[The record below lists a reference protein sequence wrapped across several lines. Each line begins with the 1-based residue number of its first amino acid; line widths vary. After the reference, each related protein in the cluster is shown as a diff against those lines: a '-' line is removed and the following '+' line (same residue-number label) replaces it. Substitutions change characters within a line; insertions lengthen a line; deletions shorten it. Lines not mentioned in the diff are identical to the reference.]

1 MTDRELD
8 LRAVQA
14 KADEPVLE
22 DLLFE
27 LEPFLLSTA
36 SKYTH
41 TYVTRQDDAWSV
53 TLGAF
58 QEAIASYSMDKGSFL
73 SFLRLL
79 IQRRL
84 IDALRA
90 AGREPA
96 TVPLEQ
102 DFGIEGSA
110 ASLQKGEGLMKGVI
124 VEIKNGKAIVLSDDG
139 CVTQIRNQGHQIG
152 EVILMNNQTAA
163 QTRPS
168 FAKRKFA
175 AMAAS
180 IAALLL
186 VSGGSAWAYA
196 TPYSYVSLDVNP
208 SITYTVN
215 LFDRVIDYD
224 VNDDA
229 EQLLISNGAI
239 QLKNMAL
246 EQAVKATIE
255 AMVKDGYLKTTTN
268 AIYIVAASNS
278 DEKTAKLV
286 SALEEE
292 VADIVKEQGITD
304 AAIEAEAIGLERVEL
319 ARELSV
325 KYDTRVSPGKLNLLQ
340 KMTEAASG
348 AAINND
354 TYKSEED
361 WLENASVKDIMKAT
375 KELKEAQRDALKQD
389 RKTDQDDED
398 QNVSTSAIQNQNKP
412 DDDDNDLDNNDDDK
426 NKSTT
431 ASAIKDGKVNPSVNH
446 SNKGGNPSG
455 SAIDDGDDDDDEKD
469 ND

>member
-1 MTDRELD
+1 
-8 LRAVQA
+8 
-14 KADEPVLE
+14 
-22 DLLFE
+22 
-27 LEPFLLSTA
+27 
-36 SKYTH
+36 
-41 TYVTRQDDAWSV
+41 
-53 TLGAF
+53 
-58 QEAIASYSMDKGSFL
+58 
-73 SFLRLL
+73 
-79 IQRRL
+79 
-84 IDALRA
+84 
-90 AGREPA
+90 
-96 TVPLEQ
+96 
-102 DFGIEGSA
+102 
-110 ASLQKGEGLMKGVI
+110 MKGVI
-124 VEIKNGKAIVLSDDG
+124 VEIKKDQAIVLSEDG
-139 CVTQIRNQGHQIG
+139 SLTQVRNRGHQIG
-152 EVILMNNQTAA
+152 EVIPMKNQTK
-163 QTRPS
+163 TRS
-168 FAKRKFA
+168 SVSRKFA

-186 VSGGSAWAYA
+186 VGGGSAWAYA

-208 SITYTVN
+208 GITYTVN
-215 LFDRVIDYD
+215 ILDRVIDYQ

-229 EQLLISNGAI
+229 KQLLISNGAI
-239 QLKNMAL
+239 QLKNMGL

-255 AMVKDGYLKTTTN
+255 AMVKDGYINTTAN

-304 AAIEAEAIGLERVEL
+304 AAIEAESIGLERVEL

-389 RKTDQDDED
+389 RKTGQDDDED
-398 QNVSTSAIQNQNKP
+398 QNASTSAIQNQNKP
-412 DDDDNDLDNNDDDK
+412 DDDDNDQDNNDDNKD
-426 NKSTT
+426 KSTT
-431 ASAIKDGKVNPSVNH
+431 ASAIKDGKGNPSVNH